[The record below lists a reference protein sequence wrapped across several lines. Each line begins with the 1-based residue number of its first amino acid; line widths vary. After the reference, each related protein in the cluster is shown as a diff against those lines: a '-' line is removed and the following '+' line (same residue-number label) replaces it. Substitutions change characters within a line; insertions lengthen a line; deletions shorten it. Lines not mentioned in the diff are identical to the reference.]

1 MDTLNKNRP
10 YVRRKAGDIVNGAIL
25 LRRAGNNRL
34 WVMQCKCGEEFIAQP
49 SDSNGLCRKCAMKK
63 MGEKRAQHGE
73 ASWRTNKRTRL
84 YNIWILMRSRCNNPH
99 NPCYNHYGGRDIKV
113 CQEWDDYKA
122 FKQWAN
128 SNGYADGLTI
138 DRIDVYGNY
147 CPENCRWA
155 TVKEQQNNRRNNH
168 VIEIDGIK
176 HTLTEWAEISGVN
189 QPTIRRRLKT
199 WDVKNAVFDLPE
211 RGEHS
216 SIAF

>member
-1 MDTLNKNRP
+1 
-10 YVRRKAGDIVNGAIL
+10 
-25 LRRAGNNRL
+25 
-34 WVMQCKCGEEFIAQP
+34 MQCKCGEEFIAQP

-99 NPCYNHYGGRDIKV
+99 NPCYNHYGGRGIKV
-113 CQEWDDYKA
+113 YQEWDDYKA

-138 DRIDVYGNY
+138 DRIDVAGNY

-211 RGEHS
+211 RGENS
-216 SIAF
+216 GIAF